1 MSKTNLDRVKEE
13 LTIDDLVWTLD
24 FVDQYHD
31 KYDDEFCEV
40 SKNFNADDSSTWN
53 CNKEGKCKDCIKEW
67 LEKEVEDDPITM
79 YCANGER
86 VPIETPKEDND
97 NVNHPKH
104 YTTGKIE
111 CIAYIEDKLTPEEFR
126 GYIKGNAIKYIT
138 RERNK
143 GGDEDLKK
151 TKWYLDRLIETLE
164 KKGGE

>member
-1 MSKTNLDRVKEE
+1 MNDLKSRKE
-13 LTIDDLVWTLD
+13 IDDKPT
-24 FVDQYHD
+24 Y
-31 KYDDEFCEV
+31 
-40 SKNFNADDSSTWN
+40 ST
-53 CNKEGKCKDCIKEW
+53 IK
-67 LEKEVEDDPITM
+67 
-79 YCANGER
+79 AAGA
-86 VPIETPKEDND
+86 D

-104 YTTGKIE
+104 YTTGEIE

-126 GYIKGNAIKYIT
+126 GYIKGNVIKYIT